1 MFLVSHLSHFEVIQ
15 LTPSYYHFPTVIYKT
30 SPAIHRILFAIASIT
45 FTKIV
50 NPILLFII

>member
-15 LTPSYYHFPTVIYKT
+15 LILSYYHFPTVIYKT
-30 SPAIHRILFAIASIT
+30 SPTIHRILFVIASIT

-50 NPILLFII
+50 NPVLLFVI